1 MALSVFLG
9 NYNTEIAS
17 EISHNL
23 YIDNILLDAWIE
35 FEALEK
41 YRQSRE
47 LFTKIGMNVREYIS
61 NSSRTNSNMQ
71 EIDRLDNKEFKLIG
85 VV

>member
-1 MALSVFLG
+1 MALSAFLG

-17 EISHNL
+17 EISRNL
-23 YIDNILLDAWIE
+23 YLDNILLDAWIE

-71 EIDRLDNKEFKLIG
+71 EIDRLDNKDFNLI
-85 VV
+85 

>member
-1 MALSVFLG
+1 MALSAFLG

-17 EISHNL
+17 EISRNL
-23 YIDNILLDAWIE
+23 YLDNILLDAWIE

-71 EIDRLDNKEFKLIG
+71 EIDRLDNKDFKLI
-85 VV
+85 